1 MNAFFAFLHHVAAFA
16 LVAAIAVEL
25 VLIRDDLTARRA
37 RSLQVADAVVGS
49 AAGIVL
55 VAGLLRVIYFEK
67 GAEYYLHSAPFIG
80 KIALFVLVALASIYP
95 TLEFLSW
102 SKSLKQGHA
111 PSVSPAKMRVIR
123 AIIHWELAGVVLLI
137 LCAVLMARGVGH
149 LG

>member
-55 VAGLLRVIYFEK
+55 VAGLVRVIYFEK

-102 SKSLKQGHA
+102 SKSLQQGHA